1 MNDLKLVEAT
11 PEYAEQLWQFRSEVF
26 EHDPDDGNRF
36 AGCMSIESA
45 SFAEEWIKMCQLRKS
60 AATCKQGGV
69 DVPSTTYFAVRKSDN
84 KLVGVIDLRHH
95 INHPI
100 LGTWGGHCGYTVR
113 PSERGKGYAKEMLRL
128 NIQNAKALG
137 INKLL
142 ITCYP
147 SNKASEKVI
156 RANGGVYEKT
166 VDVDGIRIQR
176 FWIEIASKRTVEITD
191 MELSHVA
198 EYADLF
204 VSVFNA
210 EPWNDSWTKETAQ
223 TRIENMMK
231 TGTFIGKALYADNDL
246 KGIIW
251 GQKEQYYNGTHFQ
264 IQEFCVKTS
273 EQNKGYGN
281 TLLKAL
287 EKTLS
292 EIGVKNIYLIT
303 SKGEKTTEGYYAK
316 RGFSTSGNM
325 ILMTNHSFMSSF
337 E

>member
-223 TRIENMMK
+223 IRIENMMK
-231 TGTFIGKALYADNDL
+231 TGTFIGKGLYTDNDL

-303 SKGEKTTEGYYAK
+303 SKGEKTEGYYAK
-316 RGFSTSGNM
+316 RGFSTSGNT

>member
-210 EPWNDSWTKETAQ
+210 EPWNDSWTKETGSSEKLSMQ
-223 TRIENMMK
+223 T
-231 TGTFIGKALYADNDL
+231 
-246 KGIIW
+246 
-251 GQKEQYYNGTHFQ
+251 
-264 IQEFCVKTS
+264 
-273 EQNKGYGN
+273 
-281 TLLKAL
+281 
-287 EKTLS
+287 
-292 EIGVKNIYLIT
+292 
-303 SKGEKTTEGYYAK
+303 TT
-316 RGFSTSGNM
+316 
-325 ILMTNHSFMSSF
+325 
-337 E
+337 